1 MAKKF
6 TFDDAITT
14 DIKGAASNSYIDN
27 IKMIKIADIETNA
40 ENFYSLPD
48 IEDLAEDIDR
58 QGLIHSLAVAKISSE
73 KYKLISG
80 HRRLTAIKLLI
91 ENGKWNNETVPCY
104 VITAKKSD
112 AEMNLDLIMLNH
124 TQRKYSDADIFKEH
138 EELKKIFTQLEADGV
153 EIKGRLREKIAKAM
167 HVSSAQ
173 IGKIENIKNN
183 AIDSVKVAVE
193 NGELSI
199 STANEIAKH
208 NATKQ
213 QEIISSPIEKIKTA
227 DVRNTN
233 KDKSKAKTPKCDE
246 PNNYSTSDEATEI
259 YLTTDETMFMKKN
272 LDILG
277 FSYLLSV
284 SSDSDKRIIENGGI
298 KVIETEKGMY
308 VAMPNHLGKDKQ
320 YYDDCYP
327 VTAEMRKAINKA
339 VMTAYENNATAVIK
353 SEPEAIATKVK
364 VIPNN
369 NPDSNLKGFA
379 QITMDDCFV
388 VSGVKVFDG
397 ENGMFLQMPQY
408 KNSAGEYK
416 NVANPVTKDFHNEL
430 SNKVIA
436 AYKNVATSANK
447 QQETQTTATSVKR

>member
-277 FSYLLSV
+277 FSYLLYYSLV
-284 SSDSDKRIIENGGI
+284 YFFCILRLHIVNFTAGSAFDKTIDIIVYI
-298 KVIETEKGMY
+298 VI
-308 VAMPNHLGKDKQ
+308 NCI
-320 YYDDCYP
+320 YYTFFDH
-327 VTAEMRKAINKA
+327 
-339 VMTAYENNATAVIK
+339 
-353 SEPEAIATKVK
+353 
-364 VIPNN
+364 
-369 NPDSNLKGFA
+369 NPK
-379 QITMDDCFV
+379 IV
-388 VSGVKVFDG
+388 
-397 ENGMFLQMPQY
+397 
-408 KNSAGEYK
+408 
-416 NVANPVTKDFHNEL
+416 
-430 SNKVIA
+430 
-436 AYKNVATSANK
+436 
-447 QQETQTTATSVKR
+447 

>member
-124 TQRKYSDADIFKEH
+124 TQRKYSDSDIFKEH
-138 EELKKIFTQLEADGV
+138 EELKKIFSQLEADGV

-183 AIDSVKVAVE
+183 AIDSVKAAVE

-199 STANEIAKH
+199 STAIYIDMDGTIARFHDENLYLERMFEKGFFSDLKPFENAVSAIEQLVNDSTAEIFILS
-208 NATKQ
+208 ATVNSCSLDEKQ
-213 QEIISSPIEKIKTA
+213 KWLDRYLPNIDKEHRIFTSLNVPKSEAIGHRLT
-227 DVRNTN
+227 D
-233 KDKSKAKTPKCDE
+233 KDILIDDY
-246 PNNYSTSDEATEI
+246 N
-259 YLTTDETMFMKKN
+259 KN
-272 LDILG
+272 LLEWQ
-277 FSYLLSV
+277 
-284 SSDSDKRIIENGGI
+284 KAGG
-298 KVIETEKGMY
+298 
-308 VAMPNHLGKDKQ
+308 
-320 YYDDCYP
+320 
-327 VTAEMRKAINKA
+327 
-339 VMTAYENNATAVIK
+339 
-353 SEPEAIATKVK
+353 
-364 VIPNN
+364 
-369 NPDSNLKGFA
+369 
-379 QITMDDCFV
+379 
-388 VSGVKVFDG
+388 
-397 ENGMFLQMPQY
+397 
-408 KNSAGEYK
+408 
-416 NVANPVTKDFHNEL
+416 
-430 SNKVIA
+430 
-436 AYKNVATSANK
+436 
-447 QQETQTTATSVKR
+447 TSVKAKNNINHKGLHGELWKGEIIDVVNGDIYSDICKLANENYYYAYISENDVEKLKQSGICYHLQMSGDRIIAKVSIAYKPILDNIVNSNRSIKCDTGSTPKM